1 MECLIACNDYP
12 NCPCGEE
19 GLDILDVTL
28 EEFLDPEEFDDWFTE
43 EE

>member
-1 MECLIACNDYP
+1 MECLIVCNEYP
-12 NCPCGEE
+12 FCFCGFQVEN
-19 GLDILDVTL
+19 DPD